1 MGPGA
6 TAGVEQVELGQLKPA
21 MEASSGEEPMS
32 EAAKDDHPPL
42 TAVEKWWRA
51 REYAQDPFCWVN
63 AGDISRIETLDPFE
77 TWHIDPSTEDDLG
90 VSPTLDEITSLGT
103 SEPVIVYAP
112 RGGGKTF
119 YRRFAAQQIR
129 HYSEHST
136 HRGVVA
142 IEIEDLGEKLGA
154 EPELSGETIARLIY
168 HVLCT
173 ELKVSES
180 ARGLEHMGAILQKCD
195 EAVKAAGRPMAYVL
209 VDDVRQLFSTNA
221 ADAEKNQRALA
232 ALVEFLHQAVGRS
245 AGKPLALRVF
255 LPLALQRAI
264 DNCHLQGDRW
274 PRQRVITWRPR
285 RCQAVAV
292 RRLDTCWT
300 NKKADMAAGLGRL
313 FTTEALTEFERWLD
327 ELPFVSPRCVIW
339 TLNRL
344 ALHACSAGVTTELLG
359 ADLWQQFIE
368 QPEWQRDC
376 HPEPEYPFNVQYNLE
391 AIRELLLDAFTA
403 KELKRLLQF
412 APHADLVKLLD
423 ELSSSASKSDIVD
436 EIIPYCCRLELM
448 AELLQ
453 KVKAMR
459 PRKYAR
465 YEQDLFRS

>member
-1 MGPGA
+1 
-6 TAGVEQVELGQLKPA
+6 
-21 MEASSGEEPMS
+21 MS

-42 TAVEKWWRA
+42 TAVEKWWCA
-51 REYAQDPFCWVN
+51 REYAPDPFSWVN
-63 AGDISRIETLDPFE
+63 AGDISPIKTLDPFE

-129 HYSEHST
+129 HHAEHSA

-173 ELKVSES
+173 ELKVPES
-180 ARGLEHMGAILQKCD
+180 AKRLEYMGAILQKCD
-195 EAVKAAGRPMAYVL
+195 EAVRAAGSPMAYVL
-209 VDDVRQLFSTNA
+209 VDDVHQLFSTNA

-232 ALVEFLHQAVGRS
+232 ALVAFLRQAAGRN

-255 LPLALQRAI
+255 LPLALQEAV
-264 DNCHLQGDRW
+264 DNCWLRGDRW
-274 PRQRVITWRPR
+274 PRQLVITWEPG
-285 RCQAVAV
+285 RCEAVATQ
-292 RRLDTCWT
+292 RLDTCWT
-300 NKKADMAAGLGRL
+300 NKQADLATGLGRL
-313 FTTEALTEFERWLD
+313 FTREALTEFEHWLD
-327 ELPFVSPRCVIW
+327 ELAFVSPRCVIW

-359 ADLWQQFIE
+359 AESWQQFVK
-368 QPEWQRDC
+368 QAEWQRDC
-376 HPEPEYPFNVQYNLE
+376 HPGPEYPFTIQYNLKS
-391 AIRELLLDAFTA
+391 IRELLLDAFTA
-403 KELKRLLQF
+403 RELKRLLQF
-412 APHADLVKLLD
+412 APHPDLVKLLD
-423 ELSSSASKSDIVD
+423 ELGPDDSKSDIVD
-436 EIIPYCCRLELM
+436 KIITCCFQPGLM
-448 AELLQ
+448 PKLLQ
-453 KVKAMR
+453 EVKRAR
-459 PRKYAR
+459 PDKYAR
-465 YEQDLFRS
+465 NERDLFKP